1 MSLLSRFAAALA
13 VLFAPVVASALSIV
27 DPGQGPV
34 ALVDSAGVTPREL
47 SGITWVPETSS
58 WLAVSDDAPRL
69 YRLAVP
75 IDTSKGAILSATTTS
90 ALPLVRSDGTPFPV
104 ARDIEGV
111 ALGAGGTTVFVSD
124 ERGPAIRQHSL
135 ATGRAISEIGPASAP
150 ALAVFAN
157 QRTNLGWESLTR
169 APDSGDF
176 WTANEEAL
184 TVDGP
189 QGAGTT
195 STLVRLQQLAP
206 DLSPMSQW
214 AYRVSGDIVPGTV
227 GNTNGGVSDLVAL
240 PGGQLLVLER
250 SAGLVSYPD
259 IDLRNRIFL
268 VDFSGASDITAIPAL
283 TAGGFTQVTKTL
295 LWEGF
300 FPDDNFEGMA
310 LGPVLDNGDR
320 SLLLVSDDGVE
331 LNTSLYAL
339 RLVGVPEPASA
350 VLIALGCVALG
361 SRQPRRWCNLE

>member
-1 MSLLSRFAAALA
+1 
-13 VLFAPVVASALSIV
+13 VLIAPAVASALSIV

-34 ALVDSAGVTPREL
+34 ALVDAAGVTPREL
-47 SGITWVPETSS
+47 SGITWVPATSS

-69 YRLAVP
+69 YRLDVP
-75 IDTSKGAILSATTTS
+75 INASTGMINSATTTS
-90 ALPLVRSDGTPFPV
+90 ALPLAQSDGTPFPV
-104 ARDIEGV
+104 VRDIEGV

-124 ERGPAIRQHSL
+124 ERGPAIREHSL
-135 ATGRAISEIGPASAP
+135 TTGRATTEIGPASAP

-157 QRTNLGWESLTR
+157 VRSNLGWESLTR
-169 APDSGDF
+169 APDSGAF

-189 QGAGTT
+189 SGIGNT
-195 STLVRLQQLAP
+195 STRVRLQQLAA
-206 DLSPMSQW
+206 DLTPLSQW
-214 AYRVSGDIVPGTV
+214 AYRVSGDVVPDTI

-283 TAGGFTQVTKTL
+283 TAGGFTEVTKTL
-295 LWEGF
+295 LWEGL
-300 FPDDNFEGMA
+300 FPDDNFEGIA
-310 LGPVLDNGDR
+310 LGPLLDNGDR
-320 SLLLVSDDGVE
+320 SLLLVSDDGAG
-331 LNTSLYAL
+331 LNSSLYAL
-339 RLVGVPEPASA
+339 RLVGVPEPTTALLLA
-350 VLIALGCVALG
+350 AGIAALATG
-361 SRQPRRWCNLE
+361 IPRSEP